1 MSATVL
7 FCVIAVASALVV
19 YKLWSKKG
27 TQYDIEDIENTPFP
41 PEWEDILKK
50 EVRYFNH
57 LNADDQ
63 ELFRKKV
70 LRFIHTKR
78 ISGGGAVKMTTEL
91 QVLTAASAVIPV
103 LHLTGWPYFSLSEV
117 VLTPDN
123 VRNPSDVKSM
133 ERTNIL
139 GMVYNN
145 QSADHVVFLSEKA
158 LRDGFKNN
166 KDSSNVGIHEF
177 AHMVDAD
184 DGIVDGVPAMY
195 MPKELVEEW
204 KALVKDEME
213 LIAEGET
220 KINPYAATNEQEFF
234 AVLSETFFENP
245 DRLKK
250 EMPRVYQILSKVYR
264 QGA

>member
-1 MSATVL
+1 MSAVVL
-7 FCVIAVASALVV
+7 FSVIAVASAFIM

-27 TQYDIEDIENTPFP
+27 TQYDIDDIENTPFP
-41 PEWEDILKK
+41 PEWE
-50 EVRYFNH
+50 EVLQKDVHYFTA
-57 LNADDQ
+57 LTDADK

-78 ISGGGAVKMTTEL
+78 ITGGGAVKLTTEL

-103 LHLTGWPYFSLSEV
+103 LYLKGWPYFSVSEV
-117 VLTPDN
+117 VLTPDD
-123 VRNPSDVKSM
+123 VRDPGDVKSM
-133 ERTNIL
+133 ERSNIL

-145 QSADHVVFLSEKA
+145 NSADHVVFLSEKA
-158 LRDGFKNN
+158 LRAGFSNN
-166 KDSSNVGIHEF
+166 NDSRNVGIHEF
-177 AHMVDAD
+177 AHLVDAD

-195 MPKELVEEW
+195 MPKGLVQEW
-204 KALVKDEME
+204 KALVEEKME

-245 DRLKK
+245 ARVKK
-250 EMPRVYQILSKVYR
+250 EMPKVYQILSKVYK
-264 QGA
+264 QG

>member
-7 FCVIAVASALVV
+7 FSVILVGAALLM

-27 TQYDIEDIENTPFP
+27 TQYDIDDIENTPFP
-41 PEWEDILKK
+41 PEWEKVLQKG
-50 EVRYFNH
+50 VHYFND
-57 LNADDQ
+57 LNDADK

-78 ISGGGAVKMTTEL
+78 ITGSGAVKVTTEL

-103 LHLTGWPYFSLSEV
+103 LRLKGWPYFSLSEV

-123 VRNPSDVKSM
+123 VRDPSDVKSM

-145 QSADHVVFLSEKA
+145 NSSDHTVFLSEQA
-158 LRDGFKNN
+158 LRHGFSIGN
-166 KDSSNVGIHEF
+166 DSRNVGIHEF
-177 AHMVDAD
+177 AHLVDAD
-184 DGIVDGVPAMY
+184 DGAVDGVPAMY
-195 MPKELVEEW
+195 MPKNLISKWKTLVEE
-204 KALVKDEME
+204 KME
-213 LIAEGET
+213 LIAEGES

-234 AVLSETFFENP
+234 AVLTEAFFENP
-245 DRLKK
+245 SRVKK
-250 EMPRVYQILSKVYR
+250 EMPQVYDILSKVYR
-264 QGA
+264 QG